1 MNISAL
7 VYSGM
12 RIRNRDEMLCLT
24 DMWRA
29 AGGDDASKRPVD
41 WLRSVEAQHF
51 IEFLSENLNVEISH
65 LLQIEQGR
73 TGATWAHWQIGLAYA
88 KYLSPEF
95 HAWCNEVVRSH
106 MELTH
111 KGRDLPAIEVFGKLF
126 DTKLDPIHK
135 KLDRTHAAVEGTG
148 GKVVQLIDSSSRLEK
163 RMDDVIPR
171 KDPSPQNQRIYLHT
185 VAKRFDGYCP
195 CGCRTKIVDDRS
207 NPLLDERGKSL
218 VEYDHWYSR
227 ERNGL
232 DAIWPVHRACNIK
245 LKDDDYRR
253 NKHSRYDVFHQERKI
268 VQGEIPSAFS
278 KKSKARRRR
287 SRCKWTQDFFV

>member
-29 AGGDDASKRPVD
+29 AGGDDPSKRPAE
-41 WLRSVEAQHF
+41 WLRQEGPQEF
-51 IEFLSENLNVEISH
+51 IRYIADDLDMGITHIAFAEKG
-65 LLQIEQGR
+65 GR
-73 TGATWAHWQIGLAYA
+73 EGGGATWAHWQVGLAYA

-111 KGRDLPAIEVFGKLF
+111 KGRDLPAVEVFGKLF

-135 KLDRTHAAVEGTG
+135 KLDRTHDVTKSTADN
-148 GKVVQLIDSSSRLEK
+148 VVHLIQRV
-163 RMDDVIPR
+163 DDRIPR
-171 KDPSPQNQRIYLHT
+171 KDPPEKNKRLYQLTI
-185 VAKRFDGYCP
+185 AKRLDGYCP
-195 CGCRTKIVDDRS
+195 CGCRQKLIDEKGNILRDQ
-207 NPLLDERGKSL
+207 NDQPLA
-218 VEYDHWYSR
+218 VIDHWYSR

-232 DAIWPVHRACNIK
+232 DACWLVQRDCNQK
-245 LKDDDYRR
+245 LRDDDYRR
-253 NKHSRYDVFHQERKI
+253 SKHSRFVVFHEERKA
-268 VQGEIPSAFS
+268 VQGDVSCVPN
-278 KKSKARRRR
+278 KKSRARRRR
-287 SRCKWTQDFFV
+287 SRCKDPDQLRLL